1 MYSIQQSEADFLLSS
16 YRYELPPERI
26 AQHPG
31 ERGASRL
38 LVLDRETGKRIHS
51 HFSHLLEY
59 LPKGTLLIANNSR
72 VVPARMIG
80 QRPSGGKM
88 EFLLLTPMPLLE
100 QHGEGDGWHCAEAD
114 GLIKPAKNA
123 RIGDHLVFGDDL
135 RVEVLAKGEFGR
147 HRVRLHWTGDI
158 RALFESRGHLPL
170 PPYITHKLQDKNRY
184 QTVYAKHEGSA
195 AAPTAGLH
203 FTPELLEQVKEMGVN
218 IAHVTLH
225 VGLGTFRPV
234 KVDDVEKH
242 HMHSEFYIVDEDQA
256 KLINDT
262 KKNGGRVIAVGTTSC
277 RTLESA
283 TGEDGI
289 VKATSGW
296 TEIFIYPGY
305 RFKCID
311 ALITNFHLPESTL
324 LMLVSA
330 LAGKEKIM
338 HAYEVAVQERYR
350 FFSFG
355 DAMFIS

>member
-170 PPYITHKLQDKNRY
+170 PPYIKR
-184 QTVYAKHEGSA
+184 E
-195 AAPTAGLH
+195 
-203 FTPELLEQVKEMGVN
+203 
-218 IAHVTLH
+218 
-225 VGLGTFRPV
+225 
-234 KVDDVEKH
+234 
-242 HMHSEFYIVDEDQA
+242 
-256 KLINDT
+256 DT
-262 KKNGGRVIAVGTTSC
+262 KDRKSVV
-277 RTLESA
+277 
-283 TGEDGI
+283 
-289 VKATSGW
+289 
-296 TEIFIYPGY
+296 
-305 RFKCID
+305 
-311 ALITNFHLPESTL
+311 
-324 LMLVSA
+324 
-330 LAGKEKIM
+330 
-338 HAYEVAVQERYR
+338 
-350 FFSFG
+350 
-355 DAMFIS
+355 

>member
-38 LVLDRETGKRIHS
+38 LVLDRDTGKRIHS

-170 PPYITHKLQDKNRY
+170 PPYIKEELEDRSLHYLDPVGYEEISKMLSERAGEEFLARVSSVIELRLKESGI
-184 QTVYAKHEGSA
+184 EG
-195 AAPTAGLH
+195 
-203 FTPELLEQVKEMGVN
+203 
-218 IAHVTLH
+218 
-225 VGLGTFRPV
+225 
-234 KVDDVEKH
+234 
-242 HMHSEFYIVDEDQA
+242 
-256 KLINDT
+256 
-262 KKNGGRVIAVGTTSC
+262 
-277 RTLESA
+277 A
-283 TGEDGI
+283 TI
-289 VKATSGW
+289 KRRA
-296 TEIFIYPGY
+296 
-305 RFKCID
+305 RK
-311 ALITNFHLPESTL
+311 
-324 LMLVSA
+324 
-330 LAGKEKIM
+330 
-338 HAYEVAVQERYR
+338 
-350 FFSFG
+350 
-355 DAMFIS
+355 

>member
-1 MYSIQQSEADFLLSS
+1 MYYIKQSEADFLLSS

-38 LVLDRETGKRIHS
+38 LVLDRDTGKRIHS

-203 FTPELLEQVKEMGVN
+203 FTKELLQQVQDAGVK

-234 KVDDVEKH
+234 KVEDVTQH
-242 HMHSEFYIVDEDQA
+242 HMHSEFYVVEEDQA

-262 KKNGGRVIAVGTTSC
+262 KAAGGRVIAVGTTSC

-289 VKATSGW
+289 LKAGSGW

-305 RFKCID
+305 RFKMID
-311 ALITNFHLPESTL
+311 GLITNFHLPESTL
-324 LMLVSA
+324 VMLVSA
-330 LAGKEKIM
+330 LAGKEHIM
-338 HAYEVAVQERYR
+338 AAYEEAVREKYR

-355 DAMFIS
+355 DAMMIE

>member
-147 HRVRLHWTGDI
+147 IGYGCTG
-158 RALFESRGHLPL
+158 RAISARFSNPGG
-170 PPYITHKLQDKNRY
+170 I
-184 QTVYAKHEGSA
+184 A
-195 AAPTAGLH
+195 AAA
-203 FTPELLEQVKEMGVN
+203 V
-218 IAHVTLH
+218 
-225 VGLGTFRPV
+225 
-234 KVDDVEKH
+234 
-242 HMHSEFYIVDEDQA
+242 YQA
-256 KLINDT
+256 
-262 KKNGGRVIAVGTTSC
+262 R
-277 RTLESA
+277 
-283 TGEDGI
+283 
-289 VKATSGW
+289 
-296 TEIFIYPGY
+296 GY
-305 RFKCID
+305 
-311 ALITNFHLPESTL
+311 E
-324 LMLVSA
+324 
-330 LAGKEKIM
+330 G
-338 HAYEVAVQERYR
+338 
-350 FFSFG
+350 
-355 DAMFIS
+355 

>member
-170 PPYITHKLQDKNRY
+170 PPYIKREDTKDDRGTY
-184 QTVYAKHEGSA
+184 QTVYARDDKAGSV
-195 AAPTAGLH
+195 AAPTAGKCRKPRW
-203 FTPELLEQVKEMGVN
+203 TPLERQ
-218 IAHVTLH
+218 
-225 VGLGTFRPV
+225 RP
-234 KVDDVEKH
+234 K
-242 HMHSEFYIVDEDQA
+242 
-256 KLINDT
+256 
-262 KKNGGRVIAVGTTSC
+262 
-277 RTLESA
+277 
-283 TGEDGI
+283 DGP
-289 VKATSGW
+289 S
-296 TEIFIYPGY
+296 
-305 RFKCID
+305 
-311 ALITNFHLPESTL
+311 
-324 LMLVSA
+324 
-330 LAGKEKIM
+330 
-338 HAYEVAVQERYR
+338 
-350 FFSFG
+350 
-355 DAMFIS
+355 